1 METKTVPVRAQAG
14 VSRREKVKTFLRK
27 YGTVIGAAIIFIFFA
42 TRVENFF
49 TTINIMLLLRQMSM
63 LTIVSLGFTFVMSAG
78 GFDMSVGM
86 ATGLVNMILAGLIL
100 STGNVFLAIAAALAT
115 GLAIGL
121 VNGTLVAY
129 IGLPDFIGTFAVGS
143 IAFGLKMLY
152 TKGNP
157 IFFNAP
163 PLFQSIGQGYVGPV
177 PVPVIIMF
185 ILLAVAIFVLNKTTL
200 GRRIGAIGGNPIA
213 CLYAGI
219 NVRRYRMLTFLIS
232 GLSVAMASIILTARL
247 GSGQPLAGED
257 FLLDAISA
265 VFLSTTMFGE
275 GEPTASGAFVGTFI
289 ISMLNNGL
297 TMLNVPYYFQYITKG
312 GVVILAVMLSVLMG
326 QKLRVKF

>member
-1 METKTVPVRAQAG
+1 METKAAPAETVAQ
-14 VSRREKVKTFLRK
+14 REQIQTFLRK
-27 YGTVIGAAIIFIFFA
+27 FGTVLGAAIIFIFFA
-42 TRVENFF
+42 VAVPSFF
-49 TTINIMLLLRQMSM
+49 TTTNIMLLLRQMSM
-63 LTIVSLGFTFVMSAG
+63 LTIVSLGFTFVMAAG

-86 ATGLVNMILAGLIL
+86 STGLVNMVLAGVILA
-100 STGNVFLAIAAALAT
+100 TGNAFLAVCAALAT
-115 GLAIGL
+115 GLALGL
-121 VNGTLVAY
+121 VNGALVAY
-129 IGLPDFIGTFAVGS
+129 IGLPDFIGTFAIGS
-143 IAFGLKMLY
+143 VAYGLKMLS

-163 PLFQSIGQGYVGPV
+163 PAFNAIGQGYVGLV

-185 ILLAVAIFVLNKTTL
+185 VVVAVAVFALNRTTL
-200 GRRIGAIGGNPIA
+200 GRRISAIGGNPVA
-213 CLYAGI
+213 CTYAGI

-232 GLSVAMASIILTARL
+232 GLAVALASIILTSRL

-275 GEPTASGAFVGTFI
+275 GEPTAAGAFVGAFI